1 MADLLETASR
11 WLQDQRHR
19 HLSRTVTYRRG
30 AESAQLAATIG
41 RTKFEIDDGYG
52 AIERYESRD
61 FLVLAEELV
70 LGGSAVLPDRGDR
83 IEETVGTTT
92 YVYEVCAPGK
102 EPPWRYS
109 DPYRQTLRIHTK
121 LVSTVE
127 T

>member
-1 MADLLETASR
+1 MADLLETTSR

-19 HLSRTVTYRRG
+19 HLSRMVVYRRG
-30 AESAQLAATIG
+30 AETAQLAATIG

-70 LGGSAVLPDRGDR
+70 LGGIAVLPDRGDR
-83 IEETVGTTT
+83 IEETVGLTT

-102 EPPWRYS
+102 APPWRYS
-109 DPYRQTLRIHTK
+109 DSYRQTLRIHSK
-121 LVSTVE
+121 LISTVE